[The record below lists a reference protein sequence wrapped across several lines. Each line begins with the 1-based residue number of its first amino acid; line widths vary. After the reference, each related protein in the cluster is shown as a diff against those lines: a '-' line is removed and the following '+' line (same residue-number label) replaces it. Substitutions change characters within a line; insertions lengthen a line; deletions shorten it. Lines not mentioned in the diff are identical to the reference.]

1 MSDVIKE
8 AIAKEAVKLVKA
20 NMIIGL
26 GTGTTANSF
35 IRCLAKKIRDENLKI
50 KAVASSKATEKIA
63 KEENIDLLNSE
74 EMIFVDLY
82 FDGADEIDPEKNM
95 IKGRGGAL
103 LREKVLAYS
112 AKEMIVLVDDSKL
125 VAHLGYKSN
134 LPVEIVPF
142 ALAAVEIQLK
152 EEGYVGKYR
161 LNKDGSYY
169 LTDNENVIFDV
180 LTDKNEPLTRQ
191 DHDIIKEIPSV
202 VETGLFFDVAGR
214 IVVGYAAQKVEIL
227 N

>member
-1 MSDVIKE
+1 MSDLIKE
-8 AIAKEAVKLVKA
+8 AVAQEAVKLVKQ

-50 KAVASSKATEKIA
+50 IAVASSKATEKIA

-103 LREKVLAYS
+103 LREKVLSYS
-112 AKEMIVLVDDSKL
+112 AREMIVLVDDSKL
-125 VAHLGYKSN
+125 VPHLGYKSN
-134 LPVEIVPF
+134 LPIEIIPF
-142 ALAAVEIQLK
+142 ALSAVEMQLK
-152 EEGYVGKYR
+152 EEGYLGKYR
-161 LNKDGSYY
+161 LNQDGSYY
-169 LTDNENVIFDV
+169 LTDNENVIFDIR
-180 LTDKNEPLTRQ
+180 TDKNEPLTRQ
-191 DHDIIKEIPSV
+191 DHEIIKEIPSV